1 MSDFPLL
8 LASEMGVSRRTVQRW
23 CEAGEVPG
31 AYRTKGGHWRLR
43 KPRIKRNGKWNY
55 DENITEFVI
64 RYTSDGGYFPPP
76 IPNSLLVDAVKK
88 WIRRLQ
94 KNPAPLTAEEAGT
107 LEWARTII
115 DRQTA
120 DEMEQLT
127 ASQEFNDALEYSHV
141 AHGISQDDRREITH
155 RDPKERWRLTMQLK
169 DLYPEKFRYLLQ
181 TPMHEL
187 ISEHAYDNVRKP
199 LGMLMVKAKN
209 LGPNM
214 TSASLARE
222 LKISV
227 ATLYRP
233 PYGRDAVKRARDYA
247 HGAPVR
253 DEVSIADAL
262 TDILSDKGHHLL

>member
-23 CEAGEVPG
+23 CEAGKVPG

-127 ASQEFNDALEYSHV
+127 ASQESTMRSSTRTSHTEFLRMIG
-141 AHGISQDDRREITH
+141 ARSHIATQRR
-155 RDPKERWRLTMQLK
+155 D
-169 DLYPEKFRYLLQ
+169 
-181 TPMHEL
+181 
-187 ISEHAYDNVRKP
+187 
-199 LGMLMVKAKN
+199 G
-209 LGPNM
+209 
-214 TSASLARE
+214 
-222 LKISV
+222 
-227 ATLYRP
+227 
-233 PYGRDAVKRARDYA
+233 
-247 HGAPVR
+247 
-253 DEVSIADAL
+253 VSRC
-262 TDILSDKGHHLL
+262 S